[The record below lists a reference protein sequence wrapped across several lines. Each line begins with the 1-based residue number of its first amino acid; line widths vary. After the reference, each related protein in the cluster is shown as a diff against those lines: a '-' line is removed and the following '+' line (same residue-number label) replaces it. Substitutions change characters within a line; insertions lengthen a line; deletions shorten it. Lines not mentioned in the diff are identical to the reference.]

1 MRCLTRSHSRDIP
14 CTDAAQFGVV
24 GMPAR
29 LCLAGRKRSLMANFV
44 ER

>member
-1 MRCLTRSHSRDIP
+1 MRSRSQDVLGA
-14 CTDAAQFGVV
+14 DVGQLGVV

-29 LCLAGRKRSLMANFV
+29 LCLAGRKRSLMVHLV